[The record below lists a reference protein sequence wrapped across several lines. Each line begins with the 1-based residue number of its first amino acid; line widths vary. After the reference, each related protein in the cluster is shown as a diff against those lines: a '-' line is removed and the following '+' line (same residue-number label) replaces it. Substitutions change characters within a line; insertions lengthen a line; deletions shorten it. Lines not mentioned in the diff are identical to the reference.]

1 MHRRALLQLGLAST
15 AAPTLALAATRAVDA
30 SAHGARGDGKTLN
43 TRAIQAAIDE
53 AAKTGGV
60 VAFKPGVYLTGSLFL
75 KSGVT
80 LRLDKGVTILGSTNL
95 ADYPEIPTRVA
106 GIELTWPAALINVYK
121 QKDVRIVG
129 DGTIDG
135 DGKVFWDSY
144 WTLRRKYD
152 PKGLRWA
159 ADYDCKRPRLIQ
171 IFDSEKIE
179 LAGPRLRRAGFWTVH
194 VCYSHDIHIA
204 DLNIRN
210 NEGGRGPSTDGV
222 DIDSSHDVLVERI
235 DVVCNDDALC
245 IKAGRDADG
254 LRVARPTY
262 NVTIRDCVVRDASA
276 GITFGSETSGG
287 FHDIKVSGL
296 TVMHPTPVGILFKS
310 AHTRGGVIRDIDIR
324 DLHLQ
329 DVFTV
334 FRVNLNWNPSYSYAT
349 IPDGMTNVP
358 DYWRVMTQHVSAE
371 RGRAHLSDVRV
382 SDIKAI
388 GAKTAFEVAAFPEA
402 PLERFAFDNLDLDVQ
417 AAGKIA
423 NARDWTFKRT
433 LIDTLDGKAPEVV
446 DSGGVVGL
454 EPRPAA

>member
-1 MHRRALLQLGLAST
+1 MDRRALFQLGLVAVS
-15 AAPTLALAATRAVDA
+15 APSLALAAGKAILVTGAV
-30 SAHGARGDGKTLN
+30 GDGKTLN
-43 TRAIQAAIDE
+43 TKAIQAAIDE
-53 AAKTGGV
+53 AAKTGAT
-60 VAFKPGVYLTGSLFL
+60 VALKPGVYLTGALFL

-80 LRLDKGVTILGSTNL
+80 LRLDKGVTLLGSQNL
-95 ADYPEIPTRVA
+95 ADYPELPTRVA

-121 QKDVRIVG
+121 QKNVRIVG

-144 WTLRRKYD
+144 WALRRKYD

-171 IFDSEKIE
+171 VFDSEQVE

-204 DLNIRN
+204 DIEIRN

-235 DVVCNDDALC
+235 DVTCNDDALC
-245 IKAGRDADG
+245 LKAGRDADG

-262 NVTIRDCVVRDASA
+262 NVVIRDCVVRDASA

-296 TVMHPTPVGILFKS
+296 KVHHPTPVGILFKS
-310 AHTRGGVIRDIDIR
+310 AHTRGGAVSNIDIA

-334 FRVNLNWNPSYSYAT
+334 FRVNLNWNPTYSYAE
-349 IPDGMTNVP
+349 IPAGMTDVP
-358 DYWRVMTQHVSAE
+358 PYWKVMSQPVSPE
-371 RGRAHLSDVRV
+371 KGRCRLSDVRV
-382 SDIKAI
+382 KNIKAI
-388 GAKTAFEVAAFPEA
+388 GAKTAFEVAAFPDL
-402 PLERFAFDNLDLDVQ
+402 PLERFSFDNLDLDSQ
-417 AAGKIA
+417 TGGRIA
-423 NARDWTFKRT
+423 NARDWRFTRT
-433 LIDTLDGKAPEVV
+433 KVDTLDGKPPEVT
-446 DSGGVVGL
+446 DSSGVTGL
-454 EPRPAA
+454 

>member
-1 MHRRALLQLGLAST
+1 MHRRALLQIGLVST
-15 AAPTLALAATRAVDA
+15 AAPTLALAATRAVEA
-30 SAHGARGDGKTLN
+30 KAHGAIGDGRTLN
-43 TRAIQAAIDE
+43 TRAIQAAIDA
-53 AAKTGGV
+53 AAKTGGT
-60 VAFKPGVYLTGSLFL
+60 VAFKPGVYRTGSLFL

-80 LRLDKGVTILGSTNL
+80 LRLDKGVTLLGSQDL
-95 ADYPEIPTRVA
+95 ADYPELPTRVA
-106 GIELTWPAALINVYK
+106 GVELTWPAALINVYR
-121 QKDVRIVG
+121 QKNVRIVG

-144 WTLRRKYD
+144 WALRRRYD

-179 LAGPRLRRAGFWTVH
+179 LAGPHLRRAGFWTVH
-194 VCYSHDIHIA
+194 VCYSHDIYIA

-235 DVVCNDDALC
+235 DVACNDDALC
-245 IKAGRDADG
+245 LKAGRDADG

-262 NVTIRDCVVRDASA
+262 NVTIRDCVIRDASA

-296 TVMHPTPVGILFKS
+296 TVLHPTPVGILFKS

-324 DLHLQ
+324 DLRLQ

-349 IPDGMTNVP
+349 IPEGLTSVP
-358 DYWRVMTQHVSAE
+358 DHWRVMTQPVSAE
-371 RGRAHLSDVRV
+371 RGRARLSDVRV

-402 PLERFAFDNLDLDVQ
+402 PLERFTFDNLDLDAQ
-417 AAGKIA
+417 TGGRIA
-423 NARDWTFKRT
+423 NARDWTFRRSR
-433 LIDTLDGKAPEVV
+433 IDTLDGKAPEVV
-446 DSGGVVGL
+446 DSSGVVGL

>member
-1 MHRRALLQLGLAST
+1 MQRRALLQLGLVAGAAPT
-15 AAPTLALAATRAVDA
+15 LAPTLALAAGKAVIA
-30 SAHGARGDGKTLN
+30 NAHGAVGDGKTLN
-43 TRAIQAAIDE
+43 TKAIQAAIDE
-53 AAKTGGV
+53 AAKTGATI
-60 VAFKPGVYLTGSLFL
+60 AFKPGVYLTGSVFL

-80 LRLDKGVTILGSTNL
+80 LRLDKGVTILGSQKL
-95 ADYPEIPTRVA
+95 ADYPEIATRVA

-121 QKDVRIVG
+121 QRDVRIVG

-144 WTLRRKYD
+144 WALRRQYD

-171 IFDSEKIE
+171 VFDSSKIE

-262 NVTIRDCVVRDASA
+262 NVTIRDCVIRDASA

-310 AHTRGGVIRDIDIR
+310 AHTRGGVIKDIDIR
-324 DLHLQ
+324 DMHLQ

-349 IPDGMTNVP
+349 IPEGMANVP
-358 DYWRVMTQHVSAE
+358 DYWRVMTQHVPVE

-388 GAKTAFEVAAFPEA
+388 GAKTAFEAAAFPEA

-417 AAGKIA
+417 AGGKIA
-423 NARDWTFKRT
+423 NAKDWTFKRSK
-433 LIDTLDGKAPEVV
+433 IDTLDGKAPEVV
-446 DSGGVVGL
+446 DSTGVVGL
-454 EPRPAA
+454 G

>member
-1 MHRRALLQLGLAST
+1 MHRRALLQLGLVST
-15 AAPTLALAATRAVDA
+15 AAPTLALAASRAVEA
-30 SAHGARGDGKTLN
+30 NAHGAVGDGRTLN
-43 TRAIQAAIDE
+43 TRAIQAAIEE
-53 AAKTGGV
+53 AAKIGGT
-60 VAFKPGVYLTGSLFL
+60 VAFKPGVYRTGSLFV

-80 LRLDKGVTILGSTNL
+80 LRLDKGVTLLGSQDL
-95 ADYPEIPTRVA
+95 ADYPELPTRVA

-121 QKDVRIVG
+121 QKNVRIVG

-144 WTLRRKYD
+144 WALRRRYD

-171 IFDSEKIE
+171 IFDSEAVE

-194 VCYSHDIHIA
+194 VCYSHDVHVA

-235 DVVCNDDALC
+235 DVACNDDALC
-245 IKAGRDADG
+245 LKAGRDADG

-262 NVTIRDCVVRDASA
+262 NVTIRDCVIRDASA

-296 TVMHPTPVGILFKS
+296 TVLHPTPVGILFKS

-349 IPDGMTNVP
+349 IPEGIANVP
-358 DYWRVMTQHVSAE
+358 DYWRVMTQPVSPE

-402 PLERFAFDNLDLDVQ
+402 PLERFAFDNLHLDAQ
-417 AAGKIA
+417 AGGKIA
-423 NARDWTFKRT
+423 NAKDWTFRRT
-433 LIDTLDGKAPEVV
+433 LVDTLDGKAPEVA
-446 DSGGVVGL
+446 DSSGVVGL

>member
-1 MHRRALLQLGLAST
+1 MQRRALLQLGLVAS
-15 AAPTLALAATRAVDA
+15 AAPTLALAAGKAVIA
-30 SAHGARGDGKTLN
+30 NAHGAVGDGKTLN
-43 TRAIQAAIDE
+43 TKAIQAAIDE
-53 AAKTGGV
+53 AAKTGATI
-60 VAFKPGVYLTGSLFL
+60 AFKPGVYLTGSVFL

-80 LRLDKGVTILGSTNL
+80 LRLDKGVTILGSQKL
-95 ADYPEIPTRVA
+95 ADYPEIATRVA

-121 QKDVRIVG
+121 QQNVRIVG

-144 WTLRRKYD
+144 WALRRQYD

-171 IFDSEKIE
+171 VFDSSKIE

-262 NVTIRDCVVRDASA
+262 NVTVRDCVIRDASA

-310 AHTRGGVIRDIDIR
+310 AHTRGGVIKDIDIR
-324 DLHLQ
+324 DMHLQ

-349 IPDGMTNVP
+349 IPEGLANVP
-358 DYWRVMTQHVSAE
+358 DYWRVMTQHVPVE

-388 GAKTAFEVAAFPEA
+388 GAKTAFEAAAFPEA
-402 PLERFAFDNLDLDVQ
+402 LLERFAFDNLDLDVQ
-417 AAGKIA
+417 AGGKIA
-423 NARDWTFKRT
+423 NAKDWTFKRSK
-433 LIDTLDGKAPEVV
+433 IDTLDGKAPEVV
-446 DSGGVVGL
+446 DSTGVVGL
-454 EPRPAA
+454 G

>member
-1 MHRRALLQLGLAST
+1 MHRRALLQLGLATS
-15 AAPTLALAATRAVDA
+15 AAPTLALAAGKAVLA
-30 SAHGARGDGKTLN
+30 NAHGAVGDGETLN
-43 TRAIQAAIDE
+43 TSAIQAAIDQ
-53 AAKTGGV
+53 AARTGAT
-60 VAFKPGVYLTGSLFL
+60 VAFRPGVYLTGSLFL

-80 LRLDKGVTILGSTNL
+80 LRLDKGVTLLGSCNL
-95 ADYPEIPTRVA
+95 ADYPELPTRVA

-121 QKDVRIVG
+121 QKNVRIVG

-144 WTLRRKYD
+144 WALRRQYD
-152 PKGLRWA
+152 PRGLRWA
-159 ADYDCKRPRLIQ
+159 ADYDCKRPRLVQ
-171 IFDSEKIE
+171 IFASEQVE

-194 VCYSHDIHIA
+194 VCYSSAVHIA

-222 DIDSSHDVLVERI
+222 DIDSSHGVLVERV
-235 DVVCNDDALC
+235 DVACNDDALC

-262 NVTIRDCVVRDASA
+262 DVTIRDCVIRDASA

-287 FHDIKVSGL
+287 FRDIRVSGL

-310 AHTRGGVIRDIDIR
+310 AHTRGGLVSDIDIR

-334 FRVNLNWNPSYSYAT
+334 LRVNLNWNPSYSYAA
-349 IPDGMTNVP
+349 IPEGMTDAP
-358 DYWRVMTQHVSAE
+358 PHWRVMATPVPRDQGLA
-371 RGRAHLSDVRV
+371 RLRDIRISDVR
-382 SDIKAI
+382 AI

-402 PLERFAFDNLDLDVQ
+402 PLERFSFDDLDLDVQ

-423 NARDWTFKRT
+423 NARDWTFRRT
-433 LIDTLDGKAPEVV
+433 LVDTLDGKGPEVV
-446 DSGGVVGL
+446 DSSGVIGL

>member
-1 MHRRALLQLGLAST
+1 MQRRALLQLGLVAG
-15 AAPTLALAATRAVDA
+15 AAPTLALAADKAVQA
-30 SAHGARGDGKTLN
+30 NAYGAVGDGRTLN
-43 TRAIQAAIDE
+43 TKAIQAAIDE
-53 AAKTGGV
+53 AAKTGATI
-60 VAFKPGVYLTGSLFL
+60 AFKPGVYLTGSLFL

-80 LRLDKGVTILGSTNL
+80 LRLDKGVTILGSRNL
-95 ADYPEIPTRVA
+95 ADYPELPTRVA

-121 QKDVRIVG
+121 QKNVRIVG
-129 DGTIDG
+129 DGTVDG

-171 IFDSEKIE
+171 IFDCEKVE

-222 DIDSSHDVLVERI
+222 DIDSSHDVVVERI
-235 DVVCNDDALC
+235 DVACNDDALC

-262 NVTIRDCVVRDASA
+262 NVTIRDCVIRDASA

-296 TVMHPTPVGILFKS
+296 TVLHPTPVGILFKS

-358 DYWRVMTQHVSAE
+358 DYWRVMTQHVPPE

-382 SDIKAI
+382 GDIKAI
-388 GAKTAFEVAAFPEA
+388 GAKTAFEVAAFPET
-402 PLERFAFDNLDLDVQ
+402 PLERFTFDNLDLDAQ
-417 AAGKIA
+417 APGRIA
-423 NARDWTFKRT
+423 NAKDWTFKRT
-433 LIDTLDGKAPEVV
+433 LIDTLNGKAPEVV
-446 DSGGVVGL
+446 DSSGVLGL
-454 EPRPAA
+454 QPRPPA

>member
-1 MHRRALLQLGLAST
+1 MQRRALLQLGLVAGAAPT
-15 AAPTLALAATRAVDA
+15 LAPTLALAAGKAVIA
-30 SAHGARGDGKTLN
+30 NAHGAVGDGKTLN
-43 TRAIQAAIDE
+43 TKAIQAAIDE
-53 AAKTGGV
+53 AAKTGATI
-60 VAFKPGVYLTGSLFL
+60 AFKPGVYLTGSVFL

-80 LRLDKGVTILGSTNL
+80 LRLDKGVTILGSQKL
-95 ADYPEIPTRVA
+95 ADYPEIATRVA

-121 QKDVRIVG
+121 QQNVRIVG

-144 WTLRRKYD
+144 WALRRQYD

-171 IFDSEKIE
+171 VFDSSKIE

-262 NVTIRDCVVRDASA
+262 NVTIRDCVIRDASA

-310 AHTRGGVIRDIDIR
+310 AHTRGGVIKDIDIR
-324 DLHLQ
+324 DMHLQ

-349 IPDGMTNVP
+349 IPEGMANVP
-358 DYWRVMTQHVSAE
+358 DYWRVMTQHVPVE

-388 GAKTAFEVAAFPEA
+388 GAKTAFEAAAFPEA

-417 AAGKIA
+417 AGGKIA
-423 NARDWTFKRT
+423 NAKDWTFKRSK
-433 LIDTLDGKAPEVV
+433 IDTLDGKAPEVV
-446 DSGGVVGL
+446 DSTGVVGL
-454 EPRPAA
+454 S

>member
-1 MHRRALLQLGLAST
+1 MQRRALLQLGLVAG
-15 AAPTLALAATRAVDA
+15 AVPTLALAADKAVLA
-30 SAHGARGDGKTLN
+30 NAHGAVGDGKTLN

-53 AAKTGGV
+53 AAKTGGTI
-60 VAFKPGVYLTGSLFL
+60 AFKPGVYLTGSVFL

-80 LRLDKGVTILGSTNL
+80 LRLDKSVTLLGSQNL
-95 ADYPEIPTRVA
+95 ADYPELPTRVA
-106 GIELTWPAALINVYK
+106 GIELTWPAALINVYR
-121 QKDVRIVG
+121 QKNVRIVG

-144 WTLRRKYD
+144 WALRRKYD

-171 IFDSEKIE
+171 VFDSSQIE

-194 VCYSHDIHIA
+194 VCYSHEVHIA

-254 LRVARPTY
+254 LRVARPTH
-262 NVTIRDCVVRDASA
+262 NVTVRDCVVRDASA

-324 DLHLQ
+324 DMHLQ

-358 DYWRVMTQHVSAE
+358 DYWRVMTQPVPPE

-382 SDIKAI
+382 TDIKAI

-402 PLERFAFDNLDLDVQ
+402 PLERFAFENLDLDVQ
-417 AAGKIA
+417 AAGRIA
-423 NARDWTFKRT
+423 NAKDWTFKTSR
-433 LIDTLDGKAPEVV
+433 IDTLDGKGPEVTE
-446 DSGGVVGL
+446 STGVVGL
-454 EPRPAA
+454 

>member
-1 MHRRALLQLGLAST
+1 MHRRALLQLGLVST
-15 AAPTLALAATRAVDA
+15 AAPTLALAASRAVEA
-30 SAHGARGDGKTLN
+30 NAHGAVGDGRTLN
-43 TRAIQAAIDE
+43 TRAIQAAIDA
-53 AAKTGGV
+53 AAKTGGT
-60 VAFKPGVYLTGSLFL
+60 VAFKPGVYRTGSLFL

-80 LRLDKGVTILGSTNL
+80 LRLDKGVTLLGSQDL
-95 ADYPEIPTRVA
+95 ADYPELPTRVA

-121 QKDVRIVG
+121 QKNVRIVG

-144 WTLRRKYD
+144 WALRRQYD

-171 IFDSEKIE
+171 IFDSETVE

-194 VCYSHDIHIA
+194 VCYSRDVHLA

-235 DVVCNDDALC
+235 DVACNDDALC
-245 IKAGRDADG
+245 LKAGRDADG

-262 NVTIRDCVVRDASA
+262 NVTIRDCVIRDASA

-296 TVMHPTPVGILFKS
+296 TVLHPTPVGILFKS

-349 IPDGMTNVP
+349 IPEGIANVP
-358 DYWRVMTQHVSAE
+358 DYWRVMTQPVSPE

-402 PLERFAFDNLDLDVQ
+402 PLERFAFDNLHLDAQ
-417 AAGKIA
+417 AGGKIA
-423 NARDWTFKRT
+423 NAKDWTFRRT
-433 LIDTLDGKAPEVV
+433 LVDTLDGKAPEVA
-446 DSGGVVGL
+446 DSSGVVGL

>member
-1 MHRRALLQLGLAST
+1 MHRRALLQLGLVST
-15 AAPTLALAATRAVDA
+15 AAPTLALAATRAVEA
-30 SAHGARGDGKTLN
+30 NAHGAIGDGKTLN
-43 TRAIQAAIDE
+43 TRAIQAAIEE
-53 AAKTGGV
+53 AAKTGGT
-60 VAFKPGVYLTGSLFL
+60 VAFKPGFYRTGSLFL

-80 LRLDKGVTILGSTNL
+80 LRLDKGVTLLGSQDL
-95 ADYPEIPTRVA
+95 ADYPELPTRVA

-121 QKDVRIVG
+121 QKNVRIVG

-135 DGKVFWDSY
+135 DGKIYWDSY
-144 WTLRRKYD
+144 WALRRQYD

-171 IFDSEKIE
+171 IFDSKTVE

-194 VCYSHDIHIA
+194 VCYSRDVHLA

-235 DVVCNDDALC
+235 DVACNDDALC
-245 IKAGRDADG
+245 LKAGRDADG
-254 LRVARPTY
+254 LRVGRPTY
-262 NVTIRDCVVRDASA
+262 NVTIRDCVIRDASA

-296 TVMHPTPVGILFKS
+296 TVLHPTPVGILFKS

-349 IPDGMTNVP
+349 IPEGLTNVP
-358 DYWRVMTQHVSAE
+358 DYWRVMTQPVSPE
-371 RGRAHLSDVRV
+371 RGRAHLSDVRIA
-382 SDIKAI
+382 DIKAI

-402 PLERFAFDNLDLDVQ
+402 PLERFAFDNLDLDAQ
-417 AAGKIA
+417 AGGRIA
-423 NARDWTFKRT
+423 NAKDWTFKRT
-433 LIDTLDGKAPEVV
+433 LVDTLDGKAPEVA
-446 DSGGVVGL
+446 DSSGVVGL